1 MQDSVE
7 RRLTANHERRMRYRR
22 VRCLELKRHLEAR
35 NTENVGARR
44 RRRSR

>member
-35 NTENVGARR
+35 NTENLGPRR